1 MQTRYNNAIMR
12 QITQLFLI
20 AIMALILIGSAD
32 IQPVSA
38 QAGSAADLINTVNA
52 LRQGMGLAPYTV
64 DSYLMGFAQTHSNYM
79 ASISRWTHTRADGTT
94 PTQYGIKE
102 NVAMGTNMSIQYCI
116 YTVWSDWIH
125 WQTMTAYDT
134 GKVGAGV
141 AMAGDVVYYT
151 LNVLPGESVVN
162 QPAPTSG
169 AAQPVSQSLQNQPIT
184 FSSIITST
192 PGPDGAII
200 HTVQA
205 GETLW
210 TIAISYDVLIDQILT
225 NSGLSLG
232 TTQVFEGQ
240 DLIIQAPSDPT
251 PTPTIT
257 LTPEPITP
265 TPTEPRPTMTP
276 HPTRTPAPTATPTTP
291 PSALHQALGDGKNV
305 GLGLILI
312 SGLGLILV
320 IYLGFI
326 KKG

>member
-1 MQTRYNNAIMR
+1 MQTRYNYAIMR
-12 QITQLFLI
+12 QIAQVFSI
-20 AIMALILIGSAD
+20 AIMVLILVGTASIE
-32 IQPVSA
+32 PVSA
-38 QAGSAADLINTVNA
+38 QAGSAADLINAVNA
-52 LRQGMGLAPYTV
+52 LRQGMGFAPYTI

-79 ASISRWTHTRADGTT
+79 ASIGQWTHTRADGTT
-94 PTQYGIKE
+94 ATQYGIKE

-141 AMAGDVVYYT
+141 AIVGDVVYYT
-151 LNVLPGESVVN
+151 LNVLPGENVAN
-162 QPAPTSG
+162 QPVANTG
-169 AAQPVSQSLQNQPIT
+169 AAQPVSQSDQNQPMT
-184 FSSIITST
+184 FSSIVTST
-192 PGPDGAII
+192 PNPDGSII

-240 DLIIQAPSDPT
+240 DLIIQPPADPT
-251 PTPTIT
+251 PTPTVT
-257 LTPEPITP
+257 LTPKPLTP
-265 TPTEPRPTMTP
+265 TPTVPRPTMTP
-276 HPTRTPAPTATPTTP
+276 HPTRTPAPTASPTTP
-291 PSALHQALGDGKNV
+291 PSAIHQAFGDAKNV
-305 GLGLILI
+305 GLGLILA

-326 KKG
+326 KKD

>member
-1 MQTRYNNAIMR
+1 MR
-12 QITQLFLI
+12 QIAQLFLI
-20 AIMALILIGSAD
+20 ANMALTLIGTAGV
-32 IQPVSA
+32 QPVSA

-79 ASISRWTHTRADGTT
+79 ASIGRWTHTRSDGTT
-94 PTQYGIKE
+94 ASQYGIKE

-125 WQTMTAYDT
+125 WQTMTAYET
-134 GKVGAGV
+134 GKIGAGV

-169 AAQPVSQSLQNQPIT
+169 AAQPVSQSAQIQPMN
-184 FSSIITST
+184 FSTIVTST
-192 PGPDGAII
+192 PGPDGAVI

-240 DLIIQAPSDPT
+240 VLIIQAPSDPT
-251 PTPTIT
+251 STPTIT
-257 LTPEPITP
+257 LTSEPLTP
-265 TPTEPRPTMTP
+265 TPTVPRPTMTP
-276 HPTRTPAPTATPTTP
+276 HPTRTPAPTTTPTTP
-291 PSALHQALGDGKNV
+291 PSALHQALGEGKNV
-305 GLGLILI
+305 GLGLILV

-320 IYLGFI
+320 VYLGFI
-326 KKG
+326 KKT

>member
-1 MQTRYNNAIMR
+1 MQTRYNNAIMGR
-12 QITQLFLI
+12 IAQLFSI
-20 AIMALILIGSAD
+20 AIMVLILVGTAGIE
-32 IQPVSA
+32 PVSA
-38 QAGSAADLINTVNA
+38 QAGSAADLINAVNA
-52 LRQGMGLAPYTV
+52 LRQGMGLAPYTI

-79 ASISRWTHTRADGTT
+79 ASIGQWTHTRSDGTT
-94 PTQYGIKE
+94 ATQYGIKE
-102 NVAMGTNMSIQYCI
+102 NVAMGTNMSIPYCV

-141 AMAGDVVYYT
+141 AISGDVVYYT

-162 QPAPTSG
+162 QPVPTTV
-169 AAQPVSQSLQNQPIT
+169 AAQPVSQSVQIQPMV

-192 PGPDGAII
+192 PNPDGSII

-240 DLIIQAPSDPT
+240 DLIIQAPADPT

-257 LTPEPITP
+257 LTPEPLTP
-265 TPTEPRPTMTP
+265 TPTVPRPTMTP
-276 HPTRTPAPTATPTTP
+276 NPTRSPAPTASPTTP
-291 PSALHQALGDGKNV
+291 PSALHQAFGDGKNV
-305 GLGLILI
+305 GLGLILV

-326 KKG
+326 KKD

>member
-1 MQTRYNNAIMR
+1 MR
-12 QITQLFLI
+12 QIAQLFLI
-20 AIMALILIGSAD
+20 ANMALTLIGTAGV
-32 IQPVSA
+32 QPVSA

-64 DSYLMGFAQTHSNYM
+64 DSYLMGYAQTHSNYM
-79 ASISRWTHTRADGTT
+79 ASIGRWTHTRSDGTT
-94 PTQYGIKE
+94 ASQYGIKE

-125 WQTMTAYDT
+125 WQTMTAYET
-134 GKVGAGV
+134 GKIGAGV

-169 AAQPVSQSLQNQPIT
+169 AAQPVSQSAQIQPMN
-184 FSSIITST
+184 FSTIVTST
-192 PGPDGAII
+192 PGPDGAVI

-240 DLIIQAPSDPT
+240 VLIIQAPSDPT
-251 PTPTIT
+251 STPTIT
-257 LTPEPITP
+257 LTSEPLTP
-265 TPTEPRPTMTP
+265 TPTVPRPTMTP
-276 HPTRTPAPTATPTTP
+276 HPTRTPAPTTTPTTP
-291 PSALHQALGDGKNV
+291 PSALHQALGEGKNV
-305 GLGLILI
+305 GLGLILV

-320 IYLGFI
+320 VYLGFI
-326 KKG
+326 KKT

>member
-1 MQTRYNNAIMR
+1 MR
-12 QITQLFLI
+12 QIAQFFLI
-20 AIMALILIGSAD
+20 AVLALTLVGTAGV
-32 IQPVSA
+32 QPVSA
-38 QAGSAADLINTVNA
+38 QAGSAADLINAVNA

-79 ASISRWTHTRADGTT
+79 ASIGQWTHTRADGTT
-94 PTQYGIKE
+94 ATQYGIKE

-116 YTVWSDWIH
+116 YTVWSDWVH
-125 WQTMTAYDT
+125 WQTMTTYAT

-141 AMAGDVVYYT
+141 AVSGDVVYYT

-162 QPAPTSG
+162 QPAPTS
-169 AAQPVSQSLQNQPIT
+169 AVQQLSQSQPVT
-184 FSSIITST
+184 FSSLITST

-200 HTVQA
+200 HTVQY

-210 TIAISYDVLIDQILT
+210 TIAISYDVPIDQILT
-225 NSGLSLG
+225 NSGLSQG

-240 DLIIQAPSDPT
+240 VLIIQLPSDPT

-257 LTPEPITP
+257 HTPEPLTP
-265 TPTEPRPTMTP
+265 TATQPRPTMTP
-276 HPTRTPAPTATPTTP
+276 YPTRTPAPTATPTTP
-291 PSALHQALGDGKNV
+291 PSALHLALGEGKNV
-305 GLGLILI
+305 GLGLILV

-326 KKG
+326 KKS

>member
-12 QITQLFLI
+12 QIAQFFFI
-20 AIMALILIGSAD
+20 AVLALTLVGTAGV
-32 IQPVSA
+32 QPVSA
-38 QAGSAADLINTVNA
+38 QAGSAADLINAVNA

-79 ASISRWTHTRADGTT
+79 ASIGQWTHTRADGTT
-94 PTQYGIKE
+94 ATQYGIKE

-125 WQTMTAYDT
+125 WQTMTAYAT

-141 AMAGDVVYYT
+141 AISGDVVYYT

-162 QPAPTSG
+162 QPAPTS
-169 AAQPVSQSLQNQPIT
+169 AVQQSAQSQPVT
-184 FSSIITST
+184 FSSLITST

-200 HTVQA
+200 HTVQY

-210 TIAISYDVLIDQILT
+210 TIAISYDVPIDQILT

-240 DLIIQAPSDPT
+240 ELIIQPPSDPT

-257 LTPEPITP
+257 HTPEPLTP
-265 TPTEPRPTMTP
+265 TPTQPRPTMTP
-276 HPTRTPAPTATPTTP
+276 YPTRTPAPSATPTTP
-291 PSALHQALGDGKNV
+291 PSALHLALGEGKNV
-305 GLGLILI
+305 GLGLILV